1 MSRKRKF
8 SKPFDL
14 CHSILFNEFPK
25 EYVSTIGVPGN
36 FVKKSNR
43 RVHLKDGTGGEMDS
57 AYVAD
62 PDYKILFER
71 VAVGLNTKRLQSV
84 MKN

>member
-1 MSRKRKF
+1 MNNMSRKRKF

-36 FVKKSNR
+36 FVKEEP
-43 RVHLKDGTGGEMDS
+43 H
-57 AYVAD
+57 
-62 PDYKILFER
+62 
-71 VAVGLNTKRLQSV
+71 
-84 MKN
+84 

>member
-1 MSRKRKF
+1 MHSYYCSLHGFLIKIGMNNMSRKRKF

-36 FVKKSNR
+36 FVKEEP
-43 RVHLKDGTGGEMDS
+43 H
-57 AYVAD
+57 
-62 PDYKILFER
+62 
-71 VAVGLNTKRLQSV
+71 
-84 MKN
+84 